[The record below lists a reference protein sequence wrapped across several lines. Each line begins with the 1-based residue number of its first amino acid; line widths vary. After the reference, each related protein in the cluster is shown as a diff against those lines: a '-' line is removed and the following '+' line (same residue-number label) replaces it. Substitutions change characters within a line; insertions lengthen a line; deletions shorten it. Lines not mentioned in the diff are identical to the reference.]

1 MRTFSP
7 SRVSY
12 AAPSTGAVAG
22 AVTAASSNIPHSDPE
37 GFLGLNWKSIGVT
50 VFVAVLTAVATDTAI
65 SEWRAY
71 RKRTTS

>member
-1 MRTFSP
+1 VRTFSP
-7 SRVSY
+7 SRTAY

-22 AVTAASSNIPHSDPE
+22 AVTAASNIPHVDPE

-71 RKRTTS
+71 RNRTTP